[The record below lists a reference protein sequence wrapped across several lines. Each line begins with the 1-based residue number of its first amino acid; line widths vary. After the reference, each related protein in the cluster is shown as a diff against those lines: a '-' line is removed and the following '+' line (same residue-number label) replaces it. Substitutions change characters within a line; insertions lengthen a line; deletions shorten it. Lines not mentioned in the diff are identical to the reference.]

1 MNILKTIKAAMIVIL
16 FALIF
21 QSCATGKHLRTE
33 QAADSEITGNYTLML
48 HGGRYSE
55 DLENVAIFDKEGD
68 PYTFEIAAR
77 EDNYTVQKGVPA
89 KEALDVAK
97 KFVSFHR
104 SVRGTKLN
112 RLVDK
117 EGNIIGYELRPL
129 YYQLEFGY
137 SDILYTDYS
146 VKDNKIIVHIWLRYE
161 LEREEPFLFR
171 RM

>member
-1 MNILKTIKAAMIVIL
+1 MIVIL

-33 QAADSEITGNYTLML
+33 QAADSEVTGNYTLIL

-55 DLENVAIFDKEGD
+55 DIENVAIFDKEGD
-68 PYTFEIAAR
+68 PYTFEIFAR

-89 KEALDVAK
+89 KEALDTAQ

-112 RLVDK
+112 RIIDK
-117 EGNIIGYELRPL
+117 DGNTIGYELRPL
-129 YYQLEFGY
+129 YNQLEFGF
-137 SDILYTDYS
+137 SDVLYTDYS
-146 VKDNKIIVHIWLRYE
+146 VKDHKVIVYIWLRQE
-161 LEREEPFLFR
+161 LEHREPFLFR